1 MRIRKNDKGNAV
13 ADVQQ
18 RLVALGYELGPTGV
32 DGFFG
37 KWTEKAVRGFQG
49 DREVTVTGIVNE
61 ETWRRMVDATYNLGD
76 RALYL
81 RSPFFHGD
89 DVRQLQL
96 WLNGIGFRTEFIDG
110 IFGPSTEAA
119 VKEFQDNLDLSADGI
134 VGPSTVVELNN
145 IRGMLDQNQASLLG
159 AELPLSSVVSL
170 LQDRKISVGC
180 ATPHK
185 RQWLDPRGS
194 GQLLCADLSHRLSNL
209 LEVLGADIDFF
220 RLHPNPQISGD
231 IAVVFRFDAEQVPKD
246 CVAIGFDHADESSRK
261 LAELVS
267 AALRNSLKRRVEDIV
282 FCPGEPYGPPTVEVL
297 PGHISYLIESEGL
310 RADVFKQKIAGAVFD
325 GLKAFFELSRMEES
339 V

>member
-1 MRIRKNDKGNAV
+1 MRIKKGDKGNAV
-13 ADVQQ
+13 VDVQQ
-18 RLVALGYELGPTGV
+18 RLAALDYELGPTGV

-37 KWTEKAVRGFQG
+37 KWTEKAVRRFQK
-49 DREVTVTGIVNE
+49 DLDVTVTGAVNE
-61 ETWRRMVDATYNLGD
+61 ETWRRMVDATHKLGN

-110 IFGPSTEAA
+110 IFGPSTEVA
-119 VKEFQDNLDLSADGI
+119 VKEFQDNLDLSTDGI
-134 VGPSTVVELNN
+134 VGPSTLAELSN
-145 IRGMLDQNQASLLG
+145 IRGMLDQKQASLLG

-180 ATPHK
+180 VTPHK

-209 LEVLGADIDFF
+209 LEILGADIDFF
-220 RLHPNPQISGD
+220 KLRPDPEINGD
-231 IAVVFRFDAEQVPKD
+231 IAVVFRAAAEEVPKD
-246 CVAIGFDHADESSRK
+246 SVAIGFDHADESSRK
-261 LAELVS
+261 LAELVT
-267 AALRNSLKRRVEDIV
+267 AALHNSLKRRVKDIV
-282 FCPGEPYGPPTVEVL
+282 FRQGEAYGLPTVEVL
-297 PGHISYLIESEGL
+297 PGHITYLTESERL

-325 GLKAFFELSRMEES
+325 GLKAFFELSRMEKS

>member
-1 MRIRKNDKGNAV
+1 MRIKKGDKGNAV
-13 ADVQQ
+13 VDVQQ
-18 RLVALGYELGPTGV
+18 RLAALGYDLGPTSV

-37 KWTEKAVRGFQG
+37 KWTEQAVRRFQE
-49 DREVTVTGIVNE
+49 DRDVSVSGAVNE
-61 ETWRRMVDATYNLGD
+61 ETWRRMVDATYKLGD

-110 IFGPSTEAA
+110 IFGPSTEEA
-119 VKEFQDNLDLSADGI
+119 VKEFQENLDLSIDGI
-134 VGPSTVVELNN
+134 VGPSTLTELNN
-145 IRGMLDQNQASLLG
+145 IQGMLDQNQASLLG

-170 LQDRKISVGC
+170 LQGKKISVGC

-209 LEVLGADIDFF
+209 LEVLCAETDFF
-220 RLHPNPQISGD
+220 KLHPSPEINGD
-231 IAVVFRFDAEQVPKD
+231 IAVIFRSVAEEVPKD
-246 CVAIGFDHADESSRK
+246 CVAIGFDHADESSRQ
-261 LAELVS
+261 LAELVM
-267 AALRNSLKRRVEDIV
+267 AALSNSLKRGVEEIV
-282 FCPGEPYGPPTVEVL
+282 FRQSEAYGLPTVEIL
-297 PGHISYLIESEGL
+297 PGQITYLTESEGL

-325 GLKAFFELSRMEES
+325 GLKAFFELSRMEKS